1 MGWEERLEL
10 RPLLTVSGRFQDV
23 AYDVGMTAFGWRRVY
38 LVEEGRFHFEVES
51 GVVGSGLVVPGSGDW
66 SLRSTD
72 NRTISLDV
80 RALLE
85 VRDPEN
91 LYIHIRYEG
100 TAVFDN
106 AMLERIQ
113 LAGDTI
119 RYVESRF
126 LTQPRFQTG
135 RRIDMRGR
143 VLRPSSFEQKIDRL
157 NTAACVGHV
166 ELSYNRLDQH
176 IYEVINPAAPPV

>member
-1 MGWEERLEL
+1 VSFDHRLEL
-10 RPLLTVSGRFQDV
+10 RPLLTVSGRFKDV

-38 LVEEGRFHFEVES
+38 LIEEGHFQFEVES
-51 GVVGSGLVVPGSGDW
+51 GVIGSGLVVPGSGDW

-85 VRDPEN
+85 VRDPER

-100 TAVFDN
+100 NAIFDN
-106 AMLERIQ
+106 VMLERIQ
-113 LAGDTI
+113 FAGDTI
-119 RYVESRF
+119 RYGESRF

-135 RRIDMRGR
+135 RRMDTDGR
-143 VLRPSSFEQKIDRL
+143 ILRPSSFEQKVDRL
-157 NTAACVGHV
+157 NTAVCVGHV
-166 ELSYNRLDQH
+166 ELSKNRLDQH
-176 IYEVINPAAPPV
+176 IYEVINPSAPPS